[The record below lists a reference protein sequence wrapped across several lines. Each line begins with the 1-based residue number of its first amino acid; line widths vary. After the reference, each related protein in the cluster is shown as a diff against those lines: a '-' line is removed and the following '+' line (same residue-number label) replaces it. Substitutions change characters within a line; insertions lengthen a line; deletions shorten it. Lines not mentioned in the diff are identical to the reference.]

1 MKPFFQAI
9 LDWSMQILKEL
20 PNVDGQLCERSSSLT
35 RVYSTSL
42 ALYVVGVLR
51 RYQTILFL
59 NPNDVI
65 YVFDQLSKIAYR
77 PLAMND
83 CSDRR
88 TMLDCNSA
96 EWCILVNVLLFVK
109 DFILSF
115 NYLVF

>member
-1 MKPFFQAI
+1 
-9 LDWSMQILKEL
+9 MQILKEL
-20 PNVDGQLCERSSSLT
+20 PNVDAQLCERSSSLS

-77 PLAMND
+77 PLGTND
-83 CSDRR
+83 GSDRR

-96 EWCILVNVLLFVK
+96 EWCILVCFYFIFDQAVANSNFNFKLNLLLL
-109 DFILSF
+109 IES
-115 NYLVF
+115 